1 MQSVLQAIS
10 NPRRRKILQLVW
22 DDELP
27 ARAIAAQID
36 VSWSAVSQNL
46 RLLNQAGLITERR
59 VGTQR
64 FYRADREALAPIEV
78 ILQAMWDEDL
88 QRLKNVVE
96 RDKDTHP

>member
-27 ARAIAAQID
+27 ARTIAAQID

-59 VGTQR
+59 EGTQR
-64 FYRADREALAPIEV
+64 FYRADREALAPVEV

-88 QRLKNVVE
+88 QRLKHVIE
-96 RDKDTHP
+96 RDKELPL